1 MQDAGRPHAISISTF
16 LCMRRNALHL
26 AARSCNVDRL
36 RRRVGGEDAAAD
48 AAYVN
53 EPDRNGITA
62 LFLAMQKGAA
72 PRLRAQRCSAEETL
86 HGLLTEISFP
96 VLNMVRAAAHSCLGG
111 SSEPSAAQGPSL
123 RTKPAALWCAALARS
138 EVQVQKMMFVSDSV
152 SGWSNRP
159 FCRRRY

>member
-26 AARSCNVDRL
+26 AARSCNVDMLRL
-36 RRRVGGEDAAAD
+36 LVGGEDAAAD

-72 PRLRAQRCSAEETL
+72 QLRRRT
-86 HGLLTEISFP
+86 
-96 VLNMVRAAAHSCLGG
+96 
-111 SSEPSAAQGPSL
+111 AAQQTVCSP
-123 RTKPAALWCAALARS
+123 PAEAG
-138 EVQVQKMMFVSDSV
+138 K
-152 SGWSNRP
+152 
-159 FCRRRY
+159 